1 MASVQLNAAFEHASG
16 ALKKINKKSAH
27 AKDQK
32 MILLTHRV
40 AETKSK
46 DCQRLY
52 VRDYDSVTRKTPV
65 TQNEQAN
72 RNKFAA
78 VAAAVKNRIKPSS
91 NTYAA
96 DYAAYKAQKATG
108 EPTFRSYLWSVESA
122 AYDQNNG

>member
-1 MASVQLNAAFEHASG
+1 MATVQLNSAFEHASG
-16 ALKKINKKSAH
+16 ALKRINKKSAH

-32 MILLTHRV
+32 MILVTHRV

-65 TQNEQAN
+65 GETEQAN
-72 RNKFAA
+72 RTKFATI
-78 VAAAVKNRIKPSS
+78 AANVRNRLKPSS
-91 NTYAA
+91 QTYAA

-108 EPTFRSYLWSVESA
+108 EPTFRSYLWKVEKE
-122 AYDQNNG
+122 AYQ